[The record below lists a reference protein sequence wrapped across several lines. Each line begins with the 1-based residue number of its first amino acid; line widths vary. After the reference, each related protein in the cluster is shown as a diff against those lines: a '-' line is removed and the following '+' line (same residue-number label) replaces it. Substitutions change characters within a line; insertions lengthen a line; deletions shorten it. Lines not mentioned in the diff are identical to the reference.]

1 MKLGP
6 MAIGLT
12 SLIAG
17 VCFAAVPPTIS
28 WTLVSPKPD
37 ALRADTGKW
46 EFENACAIC
55 HGSGP
60 DRPGTTSLQF
70 KYAGKIPA
78 LLEERKDLTPAAVRH
93 YIRHG
98 IAMMPPFRKT
108 ELSDQQVDAI
118 ARYLGHK
125 R

>member
-12 SLIAG
+12 ILISG
-17 VCFAAVPPTIS
+17 ECFAAVPPTIS
-28 WTLVSPKPD
+28 WTLVLPKLD
-37 ALRADTGKW
+37 ASRSDVGKW

-78 LLEERKDLTPAAVRH
+78 LLEERKDLTPEAVRY

-125 R
+125 H